1 MAQFRITS
9 EKPLCVEIKLTHD
22 DSEQRNLISYQ
33 KRGRPVQLE
42 EVQLL
47 PLYSGP
53 RQIAKAKVNDVKSV
67 CAYMPPIHHEF
78 YNNIA
83 VDKHK
88 TSAEPSEL
96 TDDGGA
102 YNCKLIPDLALLT
115 RICRVLR
122 HDFLSWLPAIIT
134 LTCLVYLSML
144 FLVVSVHA
152 FDLYASTH
160 LSKNLLPQ

>member
-1 MAQFRITS
+1 VVQFRITS

-22 DSEQRNLISYQ
+22 DSEQRNLICYQ
-33 KRGRPVQLE
+33 KRCRPVQLE

-53 RQIAKAKVNDVKSV
+53 RQIAKAKVDDVKSV

-96 TDDGGA
+96 TDDGG
-102 YNCKLIPDLALLT
+102 D
-115 RICRVLR
+115 V
-122 HDFLSWLPAIIT
+122 D
-134 LTCLVYLSML
+134 
-144 FLVVSVHA
+144 
-152 FDLYASTH
+152 
-160 LSKNLLPQ
+160 